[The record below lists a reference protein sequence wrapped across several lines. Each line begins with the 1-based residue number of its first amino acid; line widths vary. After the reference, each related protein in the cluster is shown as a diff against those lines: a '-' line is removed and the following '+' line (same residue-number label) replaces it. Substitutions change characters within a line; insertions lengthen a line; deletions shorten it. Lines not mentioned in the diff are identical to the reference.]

1 MKSNCIS
8 FCIHYNRTKAVFS
21 NWKLLLQGQ
30 IRGGLTSCRH
40 QRSVLVRCTFCK
52 ALGGICQTAVWR
64 PTTGGGVFGQIHP
77 QNSHQQSPAAGG
89 LRGQGAFWLQRLPP
103 ARTQAEHGAYAAGIH
118 SALCAAHPT
127 KGFVRIRHYGFL
139 SSTAKGKRLPE
150 LRHHL
155 QARAPAEAAA
165 QSMHRRCPCCKKRQA
180 HHPRKLRLPWPT
192 RLGFGRGQKSF
203 PCAIA

>member
-1 MKSNCIS
+1 
-8 FCIHYNRTKAVFS
+8 
-21 NWKLLLQGQ
+21 
-30 IRGGLTSCRH
+30 
-40 QRSVLVRCTFCK
+40 
-52 ALGGICQTAVWR
+52 LGGICQTAVWR

-165 QSMHRRCPCCKKRQA
+165 QSMHRRCPCCKKG
-180 HHPRKLRLPWPT
+180 KLITLECIDSRGPPA
-192 RLGFGRGQKSF
+192 RALGGTKKVV
-203 PCAIA
+203 PCVVA